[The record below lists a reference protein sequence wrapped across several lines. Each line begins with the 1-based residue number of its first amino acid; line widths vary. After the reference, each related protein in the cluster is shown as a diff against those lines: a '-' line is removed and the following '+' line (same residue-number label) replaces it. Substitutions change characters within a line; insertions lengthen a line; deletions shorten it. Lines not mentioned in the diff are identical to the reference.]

1 LQIRSNTNFK
11 FDYRNKIVIIVPIST
26 IITMRGRSKI
36 FDEKEV
42 IQKARD
48 IFWSKGFEASSTE
61 ELLAAMGIGKGSFYH
76 SFEGGK
82 KQLFEKVLDQLSNEG
97 IRQLKEK
104 LSKSKKPIDVIRAF
118 FRSIASDNK
127 KNHLLGCFLGNTVAE
142 LSNIDHGL
150 TVKAITLLKRLEQV
164 FFEVIKNAQESGEL
178 KSKEDPN
185 VIANYLITTWNGLSI
200 TRRMYPEVKI
210 LKPLIELQLKLI
222 E

>member
-1 LQIRSNTNFK
+1 MQIRSNTNFK

-82 KQLFEKVLDQLSNEG
+82 KQLFEKVLDQLSHEG

>member
-1 LQIRSNTNFK
+1 MQIRSNTNFK
-11 FDYRNKIVIIVPIST
+11 FDYRNKIIIIVPIST

-82 KQLFEKVLDQLSNEG
+82 KQLFEKVLDQLSHEG

>member
-1 LQIRSNTNFK
+1 
-11 FDYRNKIVIIVPIST
+11 
-26 IITMRGRSKI
+26 MRGRSKI

-82 KQLFEKVLDQLSNEG
+82 KQLFEKVLDQLSHEG

>member
-82 KQLFEKVLDQLSNEG
+82 KQLFEKVLDQLSHEG